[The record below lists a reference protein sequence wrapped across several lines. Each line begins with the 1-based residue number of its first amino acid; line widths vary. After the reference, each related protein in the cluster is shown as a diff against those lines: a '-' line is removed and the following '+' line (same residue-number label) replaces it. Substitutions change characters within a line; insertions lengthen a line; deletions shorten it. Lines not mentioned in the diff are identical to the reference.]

1 MLQPTPRVPLTLT
14 ALSQLEQQ
22 EAAKQAS
29 RRQLDQA
36 RAEAAPQLP
45 CSLEEFKSRWDDTE
59 RNIEEL
65 LSSLRLNRQTQDDV
79 MRVSLIKVAFRDLR
93 RYEEQMTNMMQ
104 ERSETEN
111 AVQRDLAKAVSTL
124 ASDLQQQDSDV
135 QRLKEQ
141 LLQAEAHQKLR
152 ISQPQ
157 LNQDKEIASSALQN
171 ATGASLK
178 DEEMQAR
185 AHLAQLDEDLAALQD
200 DLVQK
205 VRCDGEELPAAQVA
219 EAEKLLQES
228 EAKDKE
234 AFDATMVA
242 SDELLSETDRV
253 SRLTGQVDEAHR
265 ILAEA
270 GLRSHEAQADL
281 DKLRAEIAEAEQ
293 TASRLRSAATVHG
306 EELRAA
312 RAAAGGPVQALRSAG
327 SSIFP
332 GNTAPSS
339 EGYSSSA
346 RPQRSVSPMPSVAQK
361 ALPKPAQTPPR
372 TPQMGE
378 LKIEDLE
385 NSLLSIVRGNDALEQ
400 RLRGGKKD
408 AA

>member
-29 RRQLDQA
+29 RRQLHQA

-45 CSLEEFKSRWDDTE
+45 CSLEEFKCRWDDTE

-111 AVQRDLAKAVSTL
+111 AVQRDLAKAVST
-124 ASDLQQQDSDV
+124 Q
-135 QRLKEQ
+135 
-141 LLQAEAHQKLR
+141 AHQKLR

-312 RAAAGGPVQALRSAG
+312 RTAAGGPVQALLSAG
-327 SSIFP
+327 SSIFQ

-346 RPQRSVSPMPSVAQK
+346 RPQRSASPMPSVAQK
-361 ALPKPAQTPPR
+361 ALAKPAQTPPR